1 METHALQAFACEL
14 SRRICA
20 SSSWQRML
28 NMSTSSCA
36 LETFRKRML
45 ARLFHRSVSA
55 RADTSCRHSQCKS
68 VHAEDKSIDALTRQA
83 YVHNLMAMLY

>member
-1 METHALQAFACEL
+1 MPATLEHHQSMGARALQAFACEL

-28 NMSTSSCA
+28 YMSTSSCA

-45 ARLFHRSVSA
+45 ARLFHWSVSA

-68 VHAEDKSIDALTRQA
+68 FHTASVCA
-83 YVHNLMAMLY
+83 

>member
-1 METHALQAFACEL
+1 MPAQLDHRQRMGTRALQVFVCEL

-28 NMSTSSCA
+28 YMSTSSCA

-45 ARLFHRSVSA
+45 ARLFHWSVSA
-55 RADTSCRHSQCKS
+55 RADTSCRHSHS
-68 VHAEDKSIDALTRQA
+68 SSLDAEDESEDALTW
-83 YVHNLMAMLY
+83 